1 MNFEK
6 YMRMALELAEE
17 AFEAGEVPVGCV
29 IADEAGEVIGSGRNR
44 REENSDATAHAELEA
59 IKQACI
65 ARCTWRLEGCALF
78 VTLEPCP
85 MCAGAIIQSRIKKV
99 FIGTP
104 DPKSGAVGSI
114 LNLFEYNNFNH
125 KVEYEYGILTLDC
138 SNILKEF
145 FKKLRTEKSKL
156 KTPKK

>member
-1 MNFEK
+1 MK
-6 YMRMALELAEE
+6 IALNE
-17 AFEAGEVPVGCV
+17 AKKAFIKDEIPVGAV
-29 IADEAGEVIGSGRNR
+29 LVHNGKIISRGHNEKESKQDP
-44 REENSDATAHAELEA
+44 TKHAEITA
-59 IKQACI
+59 IKKA
-65 ARCTWRLEGCALF
+65 ARKLSSWRLNDCELY